1 MLRLYY
7 EAIETGGECAAENG
21 LWWYLC
27 ATYSLCYF
35 YLFYAVILSA
45 SLYYALNL

>member
-7 EAIETGGECAAENG
+7 EAIETGGGYADG
-21 LWWYLC
+21 LWWYLR